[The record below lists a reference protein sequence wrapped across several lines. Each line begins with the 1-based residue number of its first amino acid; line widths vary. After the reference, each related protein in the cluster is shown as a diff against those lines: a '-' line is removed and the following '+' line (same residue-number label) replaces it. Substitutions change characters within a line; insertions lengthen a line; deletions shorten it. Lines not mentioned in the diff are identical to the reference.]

1 VIFSR
6 LLAARQFPEKA
17 LFGKMSPSLVRERSN
32 LIEFY
37 LREIVKNPNLTR
49 MPFVREFLKIPMN
62 KAELDDLEEEFGASS
77 KCSAGCE
84 CCCESVSSLCVVSCS
99 RRLFK
104 LASRNDPQ

>member
-1 VIFSR
+1 
-6 LLAARQFPEKA
+6 
-17 LFGKMSPSLVRERSN
+17 MSPSLVRERSS

-62 KAELDDLEEEFGASS
+62 KAELDELEEEFGATS
-77 KCSAGCE
+77 KCSAECE
-84 CCCESVSSLCVVSCS
+84 CRCEFISSLCVVSCS

-104 LASRNDPQ
+104 LASRDGPQ